1 MVEINLD
8 LRAVSIMAPLQGSRH
23 GKTETE
29 GLLRR
34 FARFVLTFCLSMSFV
49 GCGDSTH
56 RCRRRRHP
64 QAEGVLQDTGEITD
78 LQ

>member
-1 MVEINLD
+1 
-8 LRAVSIMAPLQGSRH
+8 MAPPQGSRLD
-23 GKTETE
+23 KTETE
-29 GLLRR
+29 GLLHR

-56 RCRRRRHP
+56 RCAVGGTGDKP